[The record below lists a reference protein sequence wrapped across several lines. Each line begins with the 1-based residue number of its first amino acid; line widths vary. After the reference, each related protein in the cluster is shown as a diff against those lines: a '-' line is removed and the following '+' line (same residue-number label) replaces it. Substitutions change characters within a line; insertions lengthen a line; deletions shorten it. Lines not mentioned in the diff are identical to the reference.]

1 MDERDQAQA
10 ALGQITWAQRRVRRH
25 TINNGRVPLVWGV
38 VILLTLPLY
47 DIFPRGT
54 AALCLAVVPVLTA
67 LWTVWYRRYRAAIR
81 PLPAAKRVYTRLIL
95 GWGAYYVAL
104 MVLWET
110 LAQPRLHLGLTLLAP
125 IVAAP
130 LLIGGWIMW
139 RRTLS
144 VRDSRS

>member
-10 ALGQITWAQRRVRRH
+10 ALGQITRAQRRVRRH

-47 DIFPRGT
+47 DVFPGGT
-54 AALCLAVVPVLTA
+54 AALCLAVVPVITA

-81 PLPAAKRVYTRLIL
+81 PLPAAKRAYTGLIL

-104 MVLWET
+104 MGLWET

-125 IVAAP
+125 LVAAP

-139 RRTLS
+139 RRTLP
-144 VRDSRS
+144 VREGLS